1 MCFSQNLF
9 SNTAL
14 TFSTD
19 SFVVGIIGQPEYI
32 KILID
37 FVRSC

>member
-1 MCFSQNLF
+1 MYFSQNLF

-14 TFSTD
+14 TFSTG
-19 SFVVGIIGQPEYI
+19 SFVLGIIGQQEYI

-37 FVRSC
+37 FVHSC

>member
-1 MCFSQNLF
+1 MYFSQNLI

-14 TFSTD
+14 TFSKG
-19 SFVVGIIGQPEYI
+19 SFVVGNIGQQEYI

-37 FVRSC
+37 FVLSW